1 MGFKIRYLISL
12 GLHNIIFHGVFQLH
26 KNHLFFKSSLINWIC
41 MITGPSV
48 DRDVKKSS
56 DCKVHLWILFMF
68 SFYISQTLHRSSTV
82 HNLSSKRRKK
92 NIWNVM
98 RSALKGLV
106 LELKGISCTLPV
118 FCLETG
124 PSPDPHCWIN
134 ARHFLRSAH
143 PAGQNHFSYF
153 FFLRNGRSAFTAGWY
168 NTGVTFWQGI
178 WCRFQVAPSNYSSD
192 YFQTAI
198 QLRSALGWV

>member
-1 MGFKIRYLISL
+1 MK
-12 GLHNIIFHGVFQLH
+12 
-26 KNHLFFKSSLINWIC
+26 
-41 MITGPSV
+41 
-48 DRDVKKSS
+48 
-56 DCKVHLWILFMF
+56 
-68 SFYISQTLHRSSTV
+68 
-82 HNLSSKRRKK
+82 
-92 NIWNVM
+92 
-98 RSALKGLV
+98 SALKGLV

-124 PSPDPHCWIN
+124 PSPDPYCWIN

-153 FFLRNGRSAFTAGWY
+153 FFLRNGRSAFTARWY

-192 YFQTAI
+192 YFQTAV
-198 QLRSALGWV
+198 QLRSALGFGACVLTWFGELNRGHLWRCLISDPDLTLQAVLQWQQHKIYLHHHKALFKMSV